1 MNKTLHDALLELQ
14 IVSNIYAIPNKKQVM
29 EFITLLCM
37 GELDQAKT
45 LWQDGVSQVFEKTE
59 IDYIYIQEIDGY
71 LEGKL

>member
-14 IVSNIYAIPNKKQVM
+14 IVAHIYAIPNKGQVM

-45 LWQDGVSQVFEKTE
+45 LWQGGVSQVFEKTE
-59 IDYIYIQEIDGY
+59 IDYLYIQEIDDY